1 MASETKVVSG
11 LRVDGGDYHFFLL
24 AFQLS
29 MSLNLVGGGCETG
42 DFFFLA
48 FVAEACRGLG
58 FKVAFPIPYTYWVTT
73 ELTFLAGT

>member
-29 MSLNLVGGGCETG
+29 MSLNLAGGRGGGG
-42 DFFFLA
+42 GGLWDRGFFF
-48 FVAEACRGLG
+48 FSG
-58 FKVAFPIPYTYWVTT
+58 FCS
-73 ELTFLAGT
+73 